1 MAKTDRFSIRLSAAW
16 LSALGFLVLS
26 GATAADTRQVLDR
39 VAGFSPTGAR
49 QMAFDVPPKERTQ
62 DSIQYFATP
71 RSATGFVACQLTGR
85 GGLACL
91 DGREV
96 RYWPNAAKSPEAS
109 ETLFTCEDPLLGLD
123 TKRGVQTCTGLAVDL
138 SGAVW
143 ISGKKPNNSYSLIKA
158 VPVNPPPD
166 GSGQAATCPA
176 NSTLLGLGK
185 YCKIDD
191 EFASGRPLLQEITA
205 IDGDLGEGFKYGKG
219 VAGVELRSSI
229 VYFTDPKS
237 PPKLIASGK
246 STLGLNGNEQVRSAA
261 LLRLKSGTF
270 VFLYVTSTGR
280 VLAINDDKKPWAQL
294 FEMRPSGTTATPPAG
309 CPVTSGE
316 DFAIATSSKSGRVY
330 VSDRRL
336 CRIVALEE
344 QAAENTY
351 GFALVNATESDEST
365 TIAGDRRNLI
375 LSTGSLNPD
384 SVSVAPGIVLNLA
397 NCFGECDYVNS
408 PDGEGTATLRFVR
421 LQNTGKT
428 NMTVFQITGIPD
440 CRYILRQNEKD
451 SRCDGKGAVPNPQ
464 AHVARQKLD
473 VTKLLPKEVTDLFAA
488 GELPSMLITERYRG
502 QAKNGYV
509 FDAFF
514 GLPEP
519 GVEFRDVFEGE
530 FAVDLLAQG
539 NSLGCSDPM
548 PGSTVDFRE
557 LLKWDVTTTVSER
570 FVTYGNGAEVHQDT
584 IANSGCGSTK
594 VSGSRWS
601 LYAYNLEL
609 NPDIVSDVG
618 GTPYLN
624 MDDDAVFAKLVDQLY
639 NDLYGVQTL
648 QVCGV
653 PDEGAIAPV
662 SGPVCSTLNASWANG
677 RDKLT
682 KCIGASTQPKQS
694 SGDQN
699 CTAFRSQLTN
709 YRSAIEA
716 IPAAMPGRDI
726 ANRIGEL
733 KARARIV
740 EYLFVYRFLPSIPVQ
755 GFCENPTNTAC
766 KMHEL
771 PEQ

>member
-1 MAKTDRFSIRLSAAW
+1 MAKMRKCAIRISAAW
-16 LSALGFLVLS
+16 MALLGCMVLP
-26 GATAADTRQVLDR
+26 GTAGADTQQVLDR

-49 QMAFDVPPKERTQ
+49 QMAFDVPRQERTQ

-96 RYWPNAAKSPEAS
+96 RYWPNAAKSPETS
-109 ETLFTCEDPLLGLD
+109 EPLFSCEDPLLGLD
-123 TKRGVQTCTGLAVDL
+123 TKRGAQTCSGLAVDL

-143 ISGKKPNNSYSLIKA
+143 VSGKKPNNSYSLIKA
-158 VPVNPPPD
+158 LPAIPPPE
-166 GSGQAATCPA
+166 GSGEAATCPA
-176 NSTLLGLGK
+176 GSTLLGLGK
-185 YCKIDD
+185 YCRVNS
-191 EFASGRPLLQEITA
+191 EFASGRPLLQEITPV
-205 IDGDLGEGFKYGKG
+205 DGDLGDEFKYKKG

-237 PPKLIASGK
+237 SPKVIASGK
-246 STLGLNGNEQVRSAA
+246 STLGLNGNEQVLSAA
-261 LLRLKSGTF
+261 LLRPQSGKF
-270 VFLYVTSTGR
+270 VFVYVTSTGR
-280 VLAINDDKKPWAQL
+280 VLAINDDEKSWAQL
-294 FEMRPSGTTATPPAG
+294 FEMRPLGSTAAPPAT

-330 VSDRRL
+330 VSDRRY

-344 QAAENTY
+344 RPGTNPY
-351 GFALVNATESDEST
+351 GFVLDNVTEPDMSTSDPD
-365 TIAGDRRNLI
+365 DRKDLT
-375 LSTGSLNPD
+375 LSTGGLNPD

-397 NCFGECDYVNS
+397 DCFGECDYVKNA
-408 PDGEGTATLRFVR
+408 DGASAATLRFVK

-440 CRYILRQNEKD
+440 CRYLPTTDLRCKD
-451 SRCDGKGAVPNPQ
+451 KGSVVNPTDP
-464 AHVARQKLD
+464 VALRKLD

-488 GELPSMLITERYRG
+488 GELPPMLITERYRG
-502 QAKNGYV
+502 QAPAYE

-519 GVEFRDVFEGE
+519 GLEFRDVFEGE
-530 FAVDLLAQG
+530 FAVNLLAD
-539 NSLGCSDPM
+539 NSLGCSDPV
-548 PGSTVDFRE
+548 PGTTRPLE
-557 LLKWDVTTTVSER
+557 ALLRWDVTTTVSER
-570 FVTYGNGAEVHQDT
+570 FVTYGNEDVGHQDT
-584 IANSGCGSTK
+584 IVNSGCGSTK

-601 LYAYNLEL
+601 LYAYNLEM
-609 NPDIVSDVG
+609 NPDTISYIG
-618 GTPYLN
+618 ETRYLN
-624 MDDDAVFAKLVDQLY
+624 TADDAVFAKLVDQLY
-639 NDLYGVQTL
+639 DDLGDVQSH

-653 PDEGAIAPV
+653 PPEGDVAPV
-662 SGPVCSTLNASWANG
+662 TGAVCGTLAASWANG

-709 YRSAIEA
+709 YRSTIEA
-716 IPAAMPGRDI
+716 IPPAVPGRDL

-740 EYLFVYRFLPSIPVQ
+740 EYLFVYRFLPSIPLQ
-755 GFCENPTNTAC
+755 GFCENPGNPDCRMSTR
-766 KMHEL
+766 
-771 PEQ
+771 